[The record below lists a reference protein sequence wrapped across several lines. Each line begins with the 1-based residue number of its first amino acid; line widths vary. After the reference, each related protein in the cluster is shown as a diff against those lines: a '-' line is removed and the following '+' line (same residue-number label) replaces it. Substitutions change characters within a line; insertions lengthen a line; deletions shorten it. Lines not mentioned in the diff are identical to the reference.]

1 MMCLVTDT
9 IEAGYSSVGA
19 HRPSKINSLPRS
31 IQGIDFSTSSSSDVY
46 SVVNKRRQDKVA
58 TIHVVPGND
67 FIAMGNG
74 NGGHVDDIYAVVNK
88 PRRHNSARAGSDGA
102 AAAMAASNETK
113 RLLLDKMFAKSSA
126 TPPLNGY
133 HQSTFDEVPGYSRC
147 KDVTDRPSAAKQR
160 DFIDGFVVGT
170 RASLIRDTG
179 DPNYESIDAV
189 VESAN
194 AKLRSDAEAPASGG
208 ASQHASSLQLENGG
222 RGLISQLTR
231 PKTWI
236 PQSGSVAASIRIN
249 GLVHHG
255 ISSAAAPVLMAP
267 TAVSNNVGNSSS
279 ANVSSWQKCQPTE
292 PIYQD
297 IDEIQQQCSN
307 TSDLSDTFAR
317 L

>member
-1 MMCLVTDT
+1 MMCVVTDT
-9 IEAGYSSVGA
+9 TEAGYSSVGA

-31 IQGIDFSTSSSSDVY
+31 IQGIDFSTSSSGDVY

-58 TIHVVPGND
+58 TIHVVSGND

-88 PRRHNSARAGSDGA
+88 PHRHNSARAGSDGA
-102 AAAMAASNETK
+102 AAAMAASNDTK
-113 RLLLDKMFAKSSA
+113 RLLLDKVFSSA

-133 HQSTFDEVPGYSRC
+133 HQATFDEVPGYSRC
-147 KDVTDRPSAAKQR
+147 KDVTDRPNAAKQR
-160 DFIDGFVVGT
+160 DFVDGFVVGT
-170 RASLIRDTG
+170 RASLIRDAG

-189 VESAN
+189 IESAN
-194 AKLRSDAEAPASGG
+194 AKLRSDAEALGSGG

-222 RGLISQLTR
+222 RGLISRLTR
-231 PKTWI
+231 PKTWV
-236 PQSGSVAASIRIN
+236 PQSGSFASSIRMN

-279 ANVSSWQKCQPTE
+279 ATVSSWHKRQPTE

-307 TSDLSDTFAR
+307 TSDLGDTFAQ